1 MHGPDGAEVPSAA
14 NAARTSA
21 SVSVVVPMLDAGP
34 RVDAVHAVLSE
45 LVADSG
51 PDAELILVDD
61 ASTDDTWRRIQ
72 QLAVVDPRVV
82 GLRLQ
87 RNVGQTSAL
96 CAGFSVATGRSVVIM
111 DDDVECGPEDLRRFV
126 AAIDAGA
133 DFASGWRRGW
143 RTPVRSIGSKMY
155 NRRLRSWGL
164 PFHDAGCGANA
175 MTLDLAQRISQ
186 LGWGVRQHR
195 FKPAVAQ
202 LTDRIVEVPFE
213 VRPTTESHHGL
224 RSLALSW
231 LDVELHFGPLSPAW
245 AHVLAVGVPGG
256 AAVALVG
263 SPSTWS
269 ARTSRRLARLTLAL
283 TASAVALLGVDML
296 RRWAAQERRER
307 VEPAFVIAERTR
319 VSPS

>member
-1 MHGPDGAEVPSAA
+1 MSHGLCARPTPCMHGPDGAEVPSAA

-45 LVADSG
+45 LVAERG

-61 ASTDDTWRRIQ
+61 ASSDDTWRRIQ

-133 DFASGWRRGW
+133 DFASGWRRVGAHPSARSDRRCTTGDSGAGGCRSTMPGAA
-143 RTPVRSIGSKMY
+143 RTP
-155 NRRLRSWGL
+155 
-164 PFHDAGCGANA
+164 
-175 MTLDLAQRISQ
+175 
-186 LGWGVRQHR
+186 
-195 FKPAVAQ
+195 
-202 LTDRIVEVPFE
+202 
-213 VRPTTESHHGL
+213 
-224 RSLALSW
+224 
-231 LDVELHFGPLSPAW
+231 
-245 AHVLAVGVPGG
+245 
-256 AAVALVG
+256 
-263 SPSTWS
+263 
-269 ARTSRRLARLTLAL
+269 
-283 TASAVALLGVDML
+283 
-296 RRWAAQERRER
+296 
-307 VEPAFVIAERTR
+307 
-319 VSPS
+319 